1 MRPGARPAARLRDNA
16 AVFAALGDPTRLRLV
31 ARLCEKGPLSIARL
45 ADGVTV
51 SRQAVAKHLRA
62 LREAGL
68 VHGTRAGRES
78 VWELRPARLAQ
89 VRRALERISSDWDAA
104 LERLRRMVEDE
115 AP

>member
-1 MRPGARPAARLRDNA
+1 MTPRARAGARLQEAAP
-16 AVFAALGDPTRLRLV
+16 VFAALGDPTRLRLV
-31 ARLCEKGPLSIARL
+31 ARLCEHGPLSIARL

-62 LREAGL
+62 LQEAGL

-78 VWELRPARLAQ
+78 VWELRPARLAR

-104 LERLRRMVEDE
+104 LGRLRLMVEDQ